1 MPRTNPQLADTDQ
14 KQLLHS
20 HEIQLM
26 IRELVEQQAM
36 PLELILEDTGVS
48 ARSLENPSLRLTLE
62 QELALYKRIASL
74 NKDPLLAHKIGV
86 KLGLPNYGIL
96 GYAMV
101 ASSTL
106 RDALQLMVEFAP
118 LVSWASHS
126 VLTQEVYSGQACLCL
141 TIHPTPSDKLTSEL
155 EVESTFAS
163 LQTVFNELVAEPVQF
178 ARVTYSHPC
187 RLPDSQPYDA
197 LFQCPVDFSE
207 SRNCLYFSKAALAQ
221 RLPHA
226 QPEHASLLKDLC
238 AETLISLRQDRG
250 LVAAIKAYIDG
261 YEPGMPSL
269 DETADYFHQSSRT
282 LRRHLQAQGLS
293 FRALIDESRYS
304 AAKRYLS
311 ATNLTVEIIGKTLG
325 YADVR
330 SFRTAFKRWSGMP
343 PAAYRSSH

>member
-1 MPRTNPQLADTDQ
+1 MTRSKPQPAVTEQ

-20 HEIQLM
+20 HEIQLL
-26 IRELVEQQAM
+26 IAELVQQQAV

-48 ARSLENPSLRLTLE
+48 ARALENPSLRLTLE

-74 NKDPLLAHKIGV
+74 NTNPLLAHRTGV

-101 ASSTL
+101 ASPTL

-118 LVSWASHS
+118 LVSWAAHS
-126 VLTQEVYSGQACLCL
+126 VLTQESYRGEACLCL
-141 TIHPTPSDKLTSEL
+141 TIHPTPSDERTSVL

-163 LQTVFNELVAEPVQF
+163 LQTVFNELVAERVSF
-178 ARVTYSHPC
+178 NRVTYSHPC
-187 RLPDSQPYDA
+187 PVPDSQPYEE
-197 LFQCPVDFSE
+197 LFQCPVDFSQPKN
-207 SRNCLYFSKAALAQ
+207 SLYLSKALLAR

-261 YEPGMPSL
+261 YEQGVPSL
-269 DETADYFHQSSRT
+269 DETAQYFHQSSRT

-293 FRALIDESRYS
+293 FRGLIDEARYS
-304 AAKRYLS
+304 SAKRYLS
-311 ATNLTVEIIGKTLG
+311 STNLTVEIIGKTLG

-330 SFRTAFKRWSGMP
+330 SFRTAFKRWSGMS
-343 PAAYRSSH
+343 PAAYRGR